1 MMSTVSVTPSRPGG
15 MAGTV
20 VIAAT
25 VSERP
30 SGTASRARMRSAM
43 VSLASRAMSTSLSS
57 CRCRSRKFVP
67 TTFQCACLPCR
78 CNSIKSTS
86 TACRFSN
93 SLAGASIVLISL
105 AFRRLPDTA
114 VVMAGSFS
122 QLVACGRLF
131 RPGVVEDDVDE
142 VVADECGVEVLEHI
156 GVHRAEGAVR
166 AVLHTVVEGRQ
177 DAPLEVRAG
186 MSGGDRG
193 NGFRGEGVAA
203 DA

>member
-1 MMSTVSVTPSRPGG
+1 MMSTVSVTPASPGG
-15 MAGTV
+15 RAGTV
-20 VIAAT
+20 VVATT

-43 VSLASRAMSTSLSS
+43 VSLASRAMSAMLSS
-57 CRCRSRKFVP
+57 CRCTSRKLVP

-86 TACRFSN
+86 TVCRFSN
-93 SLAGASIVLISL
+93 RLAGASNVRTSL
-105 AFRRLPDTA
+105 ALRRLPDTA
-114 VVMAGSFS
+114 DVIAGSFG
-122 QLVACGRLF
+122 LVACERLF

-156 GVHRAEGAVR
+156 GVHRAEGAIG
-166 AVLHTVVEGRQ
+166 AVLHAVVEGRQ
-177 DAPLEVRAG
+177 DAPLEVRAR

-193 NGFRGEGVAA
+193 KGARAKVVPA